1 MAILLLLLKL
11 LKKFLKVKPNIFGS
25 MMFFMKGDVFMKQTK
40 TLKMSFADEGGNP
53 WNLTILNPKE
63 GITSV
68 EAKAVGDIIT
78 NNNLVNGK
86 VGHVKSFNGA
96 LLVTRTEDEI

>member
-1 MAILLLLLKL
+1 
-11 LKKFLKVKPNIFGS
+11 
-25 MMFFMKGDVFMKQTK
+25 MKGDVFMKQTK

-96 LLVTRTEDEI
+96 VLVTRTEDEI